1 MKDSHIAGD
10 QPPATTSSR
19 TRSAIAKAASGER
32 SIHPA
37 LIPGVSVEDTR
48 ADFKTNKTV
57 FAVALAATIGIIIWS
72 VIAPDNLAATGS
84 NLQSWVVQNFG
95 WLFTIVMIAATIF
108 LLSIA
113 IAPTGKIKLG
123 SDDSEPDFSR
133 SSWIAMLFAAGLG
146 IGLVFYG
153 PMEPLSHFLTPPPY
167 LSDVEPASEAAVL
180 PAFTQAILHQAT
192 LPWMVYALVGG
203 SLAYAAYRRGRLP
216 LISSL
221 FEPLAPDSNNRAVGK
236 VVDIFSV
243 LVTLFGTATS
253 LGIGALQIRTGT
265 SIITG
270 KPLEGDGTIIAIITI
285 LTVVFIFSAMSGIQ
299 RGIRILSNI
308 NMGLV
313 VGLGLFVL
321 LTGPTLYILD
331 LIPASILQFF
341 NNFADMM
348 SVAPS
353 QGEIEKEFVTAWT
366 MLYWAWWISWSP
378 FVGMFIAKISRGRT
392 IREFVLV
399 IMLVPTSLSLLWYVI
414 FGATAIKTHLD
425 GNGIEIIDS
434 GENVMFDVMRTLPLS
449 SISTV
454 AVLIAVIVFFNTA
467 ADSATNVMGSMS
479 QSGRPVPSRPISVM
493 WGAALGGISLALL
506 LIAGEDALSGLQSI
520 MVSCSLPFAFIL
532 IGVMVAWG
540 KDLIRDPLIMRKNY
554 AYAAIA
560 RGVEHGLQEHNGDFI
575 FGSSA
580 VPESQGAGADIES
593 DDPYLHEWYTESATD
608 EYLADQARTRD
619 QQRAELE
626 HFTESQE
633 KDSQDDH

>member
-1 MKDSHIAGD
+1 MPESHSTGD
-10 QPPATTSSR
+10 KSPITTSSR

-37 LIPGVSVEDTR
+37 LIPGVSVEDTH
-48 ADFKTNKTV
+48 ASFKTNKTV
-57 FAVALAATIGIIIWS
+57 FAVALAATIGIIVWS
-72 VIAPDNLAATGS
+72 IVAPDNLASTGS

-221 FEPLAPDSNNRAVGK
+221 FEPLAPDSNNRVVGK

-285 LTVVFIFSAMSGIQ
+285 LTVIFIFSAMSGIQ

-331 LIPASILQFF
+331 LIPASVLQFF

-353 QGEIEKEFVTAWT
+353 QGETEKEFVTAWT

-399 IMLVPTSLSLLWYVI
+399 IMLVPTSLSLLWYVV

-425 GNGIEIIDS
+425 GHGIEIIDS

-479 QSGRPVPSRPISVM
+479 QSGRPVPSRPISII

-506 LIAGEDALSGLQSI
+506 LIAGQDALSGLQSI

-540 KDLIRDPLIMRKNY
+540 KDLIRDPFILRKNY
-554 AYAAIA
+554 ARAAIA

-608 EYLADQARTRD
+608 EYLADQATMRD

-626 HFTESQE
+626 DFTEQQAQE
-633 KDSQDDH
+633 SERED

>member
-1 MKDSHIAGD
+1 M
-10 QPPATTSSR
+10 PSR
-19 TRSAIAKAASGER
+19 TRNAIAKAASGER

-37 LIPGVSVEDTR
+37 LIPGVSVEDTH
-48 ADFKTNKTV
+48 ANFKTNKTV
-57 FAVALAATIGIIIWS
+57 FAVALAATIGIIVWAI
-72 VIAPDNLAATGS
+72 VAPDNLASTGS
-84 NLQSWVVQNFG
+84 NLQSWVVRNFG
-95 WLFTIVMIAATIF
+95 WLFTVVMIFATIF

-113 IAPTGKIKLG
+113 VAPTGKIKLG

-133 SSWIAMLFAAGLG
+133 TSWIAMLFAAGLG

-180 PAFTQAILHQAT
+180 PAFSQAILHQAT
-192 LPWMVYALVGG
+192 LPWMVYSLVGG

-221 FEPLAPDSNNRAVGK
+221 LEPLVPNSNNRAVGK

-270 KPLEGDGTIIAIITI
+270 KPLEGDGIIIAIITI
-285 LTVVFIFSAMSGIQ
+285 LTVIFIFSAMSGIQ
-299 RGIRILSNI
+299 RGIRILSNL

-321 LTGPTLYILD
+321 ITGPTLYILD
-331 LIPASILQFF
+331 LIPASLLQFF

-353 QGEIEKEFVTAWT
+353 QGEAEKDFVTAWT

-399 IMLVPTSLSLLWYVI
+399 IMLVPTSLSLLWYVV

-425 GNGIEIIDS
+425 GHGIEIIDS

-479 QSGRPVPSRPISVM
+479 QSGRPVPSRAISII

-506 LIAGEDALSGLQSI
+506 LIAGQNALSGLQAI

-540 KDLIRDPLIMRKNY
+540 KDLARDPLIMRKNY
-554 AYAAIA
+554 ADAAIA
-560 RGVEHGLQEHNGDFI
+560 RGVEHGLQEHSGDFI

-580 VPESQGAGADIES
+580 VPGNQGAGADIES

-608 EYLADQARTRD
+608 EYLADQASMRD
-619 QQRAELE
+619 QQRAELKDFAE
-626 HFTESQE
+626 QQTKESEGEQ
-633 KDSQDDH
+633 